1 MAKGRPL
8 KEQPGLE
15 TELNC
20 KEEWGGKERKRE
32 TKRGEE
38 NGRGGEGR
46 TFKRTDSE
54 RERGRNPP
62 DKPLGTLARILYSG
76 SPGQAPS
83 HLYMV

>member
-1 MAKGRPL
+1 MAKGPPL

-15 TELNC
+15 IKLNC
-20 KEEWGGKERKRE
+20 RGEWGGKERKRE
-32 TKRGEE
+32 TKRGKE

-54 RERGRNPP
+54 REKGRNPP
-62 DKPLGTLARILYSG
+62 DKPLGTVARILHSG

-83 HLYMV
+83 RPYMV